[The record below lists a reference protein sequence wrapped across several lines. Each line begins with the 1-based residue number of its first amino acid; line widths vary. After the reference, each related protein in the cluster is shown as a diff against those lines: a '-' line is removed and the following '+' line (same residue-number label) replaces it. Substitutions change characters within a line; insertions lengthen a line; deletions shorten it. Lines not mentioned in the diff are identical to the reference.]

1 MEALFFMNIYAY
13 ETPPKWW
20 APKLSTFWFKFWTPT
35 RRSARLKKEQVLHV
49 DLKNTEN
56 LTAAMSQDRGIL
68 ITPNHSSHADP
79 LVLCRTSEK
88 IMTPFYYMAA
98 WQVLA
103 RSNIFR
109 QHVLAQHGVFS
120 VDREG
125 TDMRAFRQAVDI
137 LQNKPNPL
145 VIFPEG
151 EIYHVN
157 DRVTPFRDGPAA
169 IALTAA
175 KRAKRE
181 IMIVPTAVK
190 YRYLQDPT
198 DKLIELMD
206 TLETN
211 ILWRVRRDLP
221 LTERIYLFAEAMLA
235 LKELEYLGH
244 TQDASL
250 SDRIKSLSEFIL
262 QRIEERCD
270 IEHEDASIPERVKAC
285 RRTAIKRLEETG
297 DDNHEQIKND
307 LDDLLVVTQ
316 LYSYPGDYIN
326 ANPTVERIAETF
338 DKFEEDILKAPTA
351 TIRAPRK
358 ATVSF
363 GEPILVTP
371 DRSNKNA
378 IHRLSAKLETSVQSL
393 LDDLNIAQN

>member
-1 MEALFFMNIYAY
+1 MNIYSY
-13 ETPPKWW
+13 QTPPKWW
-20 APKLSTFWFKFWTPT
+20 APKLSPFFFKFWTPLRKT
-35 RRSARLKKEQVLHV
+35 ARLKKEQVKEVKLI
-49 DLKNTEN
+49 NPEN
-56 LTAAMSQDRGIL
+56 LTDAMAGNNGIL

-79 LVLCRTSEK
+79 LVICRTSEIVSK
-88 IMTPFYYMAA
+88 PFYYMAA
-98 WQVLA
+98 WQVFA
-103 RSNIFR
+103 RSNFFR

-175 KRAKRE
+175 KRADRE
-181 IMIVPTAVK
+181 IMIIPTAVK
-190 YRYLQDPT
+190 YQYIQDPT
-198 DKLIELMD
+198 DKLIELMA
-206 TLETN
+206 TLEAN

-221 LTERIYLFAEAMLA
+221 LTERIYLFAQAMLA

-244 TQDASL
+244 TQDDSL
-250 SDRIKSLSEFIL
+250 TDRIRTLSEFIL
-262 QRIEERCD
+262 QRIEERCE
-270 IEHEDASIPERVKAC
+270 IEHENASIPERVKAC
-285 RRTAIKRLEETG
+285 RRAAIKRLE
-297 DDNHEQIKND
+297 DSDADNLPQIKND
-307 LDDLLVVTQ
+307 LDDLLIVTQ
-316 LYSYPGDYIN
+316 LFSYPGDYIN
-326 ANPTVERIAETF
+326 ANPTIERIAETF

-358 ATVSF
+358 VTVAF
-363 GEPILVTP
+363 GSPILVTP

-378 IHRLSAKLETSVQSL
+378 IHRLTTKLETEVQNL
-393 LDDLNIAQN
+393 LDKINR

>member
-1 MEALFFMNIYAY
+1 MNIYAY
-13 ETPPKWW
+13 QTPPKWW
-20 APKLSTFWFKFWTPT
+20 APKLSSLYFKLFTPV
-35 RRSARLKKEQVLHV
+35 RKAGLRKQEQVKEV
-49 DLKNTEN
+49 NIFNAEN
-56 LTAAMSQDRGIL
+56 LTEAMSSNRGIL

-88 IMTPFYYMAA
+88 VNSPFYYMAA
-98 WQVLA
+98 WQVFA
-103 RSNIFR
+103 RSNIIR
-109 QHVLAQHGVFS
+109 QHVLSRHGCFS

-137 LQNKPNPL
+137 LQNKQNPL

-175 KRAKRE
+175 KRAERE
-181 IMIVPTAVK
+181 IVIIPTAMK
-190 YRYLQDPT
+190 YEYLEDPT
-198 DKLIELMD
+198 QKLIEVMD
-206 TLETN
+206 TLECN

-221 LTERIYLFAEAMLA
+221 LVERIYLFAQAMLT

-244 TQDASL
+244 TQDDEL
-250 SDRIKSLSEFIL
+250 SERIKTLSEFIL
-262 QRIEERCD
+262 LRIEERYD
-270 IEHEDASIPERVKAC
+270 IEHDDVTIPERVKTC
-285 RRTAIKRLEETG
+285 RRAAIKRFEEAEE
-297 DDNHEQIKND
+297 DKHPQIKND

-316 LYSYPGDYIN
+316 LFSYPGDYIK
-326 ANPTVERIAETF
+326 AKPTIERIAETF

-351 TIRAPRK
+351 TVRAARK

-363 GEPILVTP
+363 GKPIVVTP

-378 IHRLSAKLETSVQSL
+378 IHCLTSKLEKQVQQL
-393 LDDLNIAQN
+393 LDDLNS